1 MLISEKVDPV
11 ESVQVGESLPDV
23 QGIAADAISQALEY
37 CAQKLGLRDG
47 HAALACLCEGERAA
61 YQYCAY
67 SLARQAAQIVGSW
80 DEHVR
85 SVYVIDYDATPV
97 DLCFACEGQ
106 SWPVHVIVWTECKT
120 HALDALTSVLDRALT
135 RRYRGL
141 VGCGD
146 LEHVLDVQVIDDA
159 DVENRMGYG
168 AMLASIHQRPIQ
180 VWSR

>member
-1 MLISEKVDPV
+1 
-11 ESVQVGESLPDV
+11 LPDG
-23 QGIAADAISQALEY
+23 QRIAADAISRALEY

-47 HAALACLCEGERAA
+47 QAALACLCEGERAV

-67 SLARQAAQIVGSW
+67 SLARQAAQVVGSW

-85 SVYVIDYDATPV
+85 SVYMIDYDATSD

-106 SWPVHVIVWTECKT
+106 SWPIHVIVWTECKT
-120 HALDALTSVLDRALT
+120 HALNALTSVLDHALT

-141 VGCGD
+141 VGRRD